1 MMSGQSI
8 TDRITAAQHSVTG
21 SAVAKAV
28 CKATTH
34 EVMGPKKK
42 HLDYLI
48 QCTNEMNVNIP
59 QLADTLF
66 ERTANSS
73 WVVVFKA
80 LITTHHLM
88 MYGNERFIQYL
99 ASRNTLFNLNNYLDK
114 SAMQG
119 YDMST
124 FIRRYSR
131 YLNEKALSYR
141 LVAVDFTKM
150 KRGIDGVMR
159 TMNPEKL
166 LKTLPIIQNQ
176 LDALLD
182 FDANPNELTNGV
194 INAAFMLLFK
204 DSIRLFA
211 AYNEGI
217 INLLERYF
225 DMKKNQCK
233 EGLDIYKKFLARMTK
248 LSEFLKV
255 AEQVGIDQGD
265 IPDLT
270 QAPSSLLEALE
281 QHLASVEGKKT
292 KEVSAASRA
301 SALSSAVS
309 TLANTGMSFSR
320 MDEKEKQQALEE
332 EQVRLQALKEQR
344 LREISVVS
352 NSTSTSASPSTLS
365 GRSVNT
371 TVAVDLFAAPAPT
384 TNSMPNLSSELFDL
398 QPAFVPTVQSTPAI
412 STSASSAWG
421 GPFSSSN
428 GCVGSPPHLDIFD
441 MKPVEEA
448 VKSATPFINSSFS
461 SKQRV
466 ELFSDDFSGHK
477 PAYASVYHP
486 VTVDGF
492 PLHSAS
498 PSTTSSTI
506 NVDFDAVFGGK
517 STAPEYRT
525 ASGFNF
531 LDDVLQPT
539 VPPQSQRDTV
549 ASQQSRKILAND
561 LDSSLANLVGN
572 LGFGGTPSKKSAM
585 QWSQPPEKKLTGGTN
600 WQAKTSTSTT
610 WNPTPLPTIPH
621 MVPAPI
627 TYPLTTPQVP
637 IYGMVTPQVGTTPL
651 MAPQSMMYTQSGL
664 RPTNP
669 FAPVSETQEDVDS
682 FMKQPGNE
690 TADVVLKKLDEQY
703 QKYKFLELNL
713 AQKKRRLKSQIPEIK
728 QTLEIL
734 KHMQKKKDSTHPMET
749 RFLLADNL
757 YCKASVPP
765 TDKVCLWLGANVML
779 EYDIDEAQALL
790 EKNLSTATKNLDLLE
805 EDLDFLRDQFTTTEV
820 NMARVYNWDV
830 KRRNKQDP
838 SKNKA

>member
-1 MMSGQSI
+1 MSGQSI

-233 EGLDIYKKFLARMTK
+233 EGLDIYKKFLARMTN

-365 GRSVNT
+365 GKSVNT

-384 TNSMPNLSSELFDL
+384 TNSMPNLSSDLFDL

-461 SKQRV
+461 SKQTV
-466 ELFSDDFSGHK
+466 ELFS
-477 PAYASVYHP
+477 
-486 VTVDGF
+486 GF
-492 PLHSAS
+492 PLHSAP

-517 STAPEYRT
+517 STAPEFRT
-525 ASGFNF
+525 ASFNF

-539 VPPQSQRDTV
+539 VPPQSQRATV
-549 ASQQSRKILAND
+549 ASQQSGKILAND

-572 LGFGGTPSKKSAM
+572 LGFGGTPSKKSDM
-585 QWSQPPEKKLTGGTN
+585 QWSQPTEKKLTGGTN

-610 WNPTPLPTIPH
+610 WNPAPLPTIPH
-621 MVPAPI
+621 MVI
-627 TYPLTTPQVP
+627 SVP
-637 IYGMVTPQVGTTPL
+637 PQVGAAPL
-651 MAPQSMMYTQSGL
+651 MAPQSMMYTQPGL

-669 FAPVSETQEDVDS
+669 FAPVSETQ
-682 FMKQPGNE
+682 
-690 TADVVLKKLDEQY
+690 
-703 QKYKFLELNL
+703 
-713 AQKKRRLKSQIPEIK
+713 
-728 QTLEIL
+728 
-734 KHMQKKKDSTHPMET
+734 
-749 RFLLADNL
+749 
-757 YCKASVPP
+757 
-765 TDKVCLWLGANVML
+765 
-779 EYDIDEAQALL
+779 
-790 EKNLSTATKNLDLLE
+790 
-805 EDLDFLRDQFTTTEV
+805 V
-820 NMARVYNWDV
+820 NGV
-830 KRRNKQDP
+830 
-838 SKNKA
+838 

>member
-1 MMSGQSI
+1 
-8 TDRITAAQHSVTG
+8 
-21 SAVAKAV
+21 
-28 CKATTH
+28 
-34 EVMGPKKK
+34 
-42 HLDYLI
+42 LI

-59 QLADTLF
+59 QLADMLF

-159 TMNPEKL
+159 TMNAEKL

-332 EQVRLQALKEQR
+332 EQARLQALKEQR

-365 GRSVNT
+365 GKSVNT
-371 TVAVDLFAAPAPT
+371 TVAVDLFAVPAPT
-384 TNSMPNLSSELFDL
+384 TNSMPNLSSDLFDL

-428 GCVGSPPHLDIFD
+428 GCIGSPPHLDIFD

-448 VKSATPFINSSFS
+448 VKSTTPFINSTFS
-461 SKQRV
+461 SKQTV
-466 ELFSDDFSGHK
+466 ELFS
-477 PAYASVYHP
+477 
-486 VTVDGF
+486 GF
-492 PLHSAS
+492 PLHSGP

-517 STAPEYRT
+517 STAPEYKT
-525 ASGFNF
+525 TSAFNF

-539 VPPQSQRDTV
+539 VPPQSQRATL
-549 ASQQSRKILAND
+549 ANQQSGKILAND

-572 LGFGGTPSKKSAM
+572 LGFGGTPSKKSDM
-585 QWSQPPEKKLTGGTN
+585 QWTQPTEKKLTGGTN

-621 MVPAPI
+621 MVISVLLKSHVP
-627 TYPLTTPQVP
+627 PQ
-637 IYGMVTPQVGTTPL
+637 IGAAPL
-651 MAPQSMMYTQSGL
+651 MAPQSMMYTQPGL

-669 FAPVSETQEDVDS
+669 FAPVSETQ
-682 FMKQPGNE
+682 
-690 TADVVLKKLDEQY
+690 
-703 QKYKFLELNL
+703 
-713 AQKKRRLKSQIPEIK
+713 
-728 QTLEIL
+728 
-734 KHMQKKKDSTHPMET
+734 
-749 RFLLADNL
+749 
-757 YCKASVPP
+757 
-765 TDKVCLWLGANVML
+765 
-779 EYDIDEAQALL
+779 
-790 EKNLSTATKNLDLLE
+790 
-805 EDLDFLRDQFTTTEV
+805 V
-820 NMARVYNWDV
+820 N
-830 KRRNKQDP
+830 
-838 SKNKA
+838 

>member
-1 MMSGQSI
+1 MSGQSI
-8 TDRITAAQHSVTG
+8 TDRIAAAQHSVTG
-21 SAVAKAV
+21 SAISKAV

-66 ERTANSS
+66 ERTVNSS

-124 FIRRYSR
+124 FIRRYSK

-159 TMNPEKL
+159 TMNTEKL

-211 AYNEGI
+211 AYNEGV
-217 INLLERYF
+217 INLLEKYF
-225 DMKKNQCK
+225 DMKKTQCK

-281 QHLASVEGKKT
+281 QHLASLEGKKT

-301 SALSSAVS
+301 STLSSAVS
-309 TLANTGMSFSR
+309 TLANTGMSFSK
-320 MDEKEKQQALEE
+320 MDEREKQQALEE
-332 EQVRLQALKEQR
+332 EQARLQALKEQR
-344 LREISVVS
+344 LKEISVVS

-365 GRSVNT
+365 GKSVNT
-371 TVAVDLFAAPAPT
+371 TTAVDLFAAPAPT
-384 TNSMPNLSSELFDL
+384 TSSMPNLSSDLFDL

-412 STSASSAWG
+412 ATSASSAWG
-421 GPFSSSN
+421 G
-428 GCVGSPPHLDIFD
+428 
-441 MKPVEEA
+441 
-448 VKSATPFINSSFS
+448 
-461 SKQRV
+461 
-466 ELFSDDFSGHK
+466 
-477 PAYASVYHP
+477 
-486 VTVDGF
+486 GF
-492 PLHSAS
+492 PLHSA
-498 PSTTSSTI
+498 PQSTTSSII

-517 STAPEYRT
+517 STAHEYRT
-525 ASGFNF
+525 TSE
-531 LDDVLQPT
+531 DVLQPT
-539 VPPQSQRDTV
+539 VPTQCQRTV
-549 ASQQSRKILAND
+549 LINQQSGKILAND

-572 LGFGGTPSKKSAM
+572 LGFGGTPSKKSDM
-585 QWSQPPEKKLTGGTN
+585 QWNQPTEKKLTGGTN

-610 WNPTPLPTIPH
+610 WNTAPIPPAPH
-621 MVPAPI
+621 MNGVHYPGYVPAPM
-627 TYPLTTPQVP
+627 TYPVTTPQVP
-637 IYGMVTPQVGTTPL
+637 VYGMVPPQIGAAPL
-651 MAPQSMMYTQSGL
+651 TAPQPMIYTQPGL

-669 FAPVSETQEDVDS
+669 FAPVPGPQIQ
-682 FMKQPGNE
+682 FM
-690 TADVVLKKLDEQY
+690 
-703 QKYKFLELNL
+703 
-713 AQKKRRLKSQIPEIK
+713 
-728 QTLEIL
+728 
-734 KHMQKKKDSTHPMET
+734 
-749 RFLLADNL
+749 
-757 YCKASVPP
+757 
-765 TDKVCLWLGANVML
+765 
-779 EYDIDEAQALL
+779 
-790 EKNLSTATKNLDLLE
+790 
-805 EDLDFLRDQFTTTEV
+805 
-820 NMARVYNWDV
+820 
-830 KRRNKQDP
+830 
-838 SKNKA
+838 

>member
-1 MMSGQSI
+1 MSGQSI

-21 SAVAKAV
+21 SAIAKAV

-159 TMNPEKL
+159 TMNTEKL

-217 INLLERYF
+217 INLLEKYF

-281 QHLASVEGKKT
+281 QHLASLEGKKT

-301 SALSSAVS
+301 STLSSAVS
-309 TLANTGMSFSR
+309 TLANTGMSFSK
-320 MDEKEKQQALEE
+320 MDEREKQQALEE
-332 EQVRLQALKEQR
+332 EQARLQALKEQR

-365 GRSVNT
+365 GKSVNT
-371 TVAVDLFAAPAPT
+371 NPAVDLFAAPAPT
-384 TNSMPNLSSELFDL
+384 TNSMPNLSTDLFDL

-412 STSASSAWG
+412 ATSASSAWG
-421 GPFSSSN
+421 G
-428 GCVGSPPHLDIFD
+428 
-441 MKPVEEA
+441 
-448 VKSATPFINSSFS
+448 
-461 SKQRV
+461 
-466 ELFSDDFSGHK
+466 
-477 PAYASVYHP
+477 Y
-486 VTVDGF
+486 

-498 PSTTSSTI
+498 QKTTSSTI

-517 STAPEYRT
+517 STINDFGT
-525 ASGFNF
+525 T
-531 LDDVLQPT
+531 DDVLQPT
-539 VPPQSQRDTV
+539 VAAQNQRGNV
-549 ASQQSRKILAND
+549 IGQQSGRILAND

-572 LGFGGTPSKKSAM
+572 LGFGGTPPKKSDM
-585 QWSQPPEKKLTGGTN
+585 QWNQPTEKKLTGGNN

-610 WNPTPLPTIPH
+610 WNTVPVPPAPQ
-621 MVPAPI
+621 MVPAPV
-627 TYPLTTPQVP
+627 TYPVNTPQVP
-637 IYGMVTPQVGTTPL
+637 VYGMVPTQIGTAPIMTPQP
-651 MAPQSMMYTQSGL
+651 MIYTQTGL
-664 RPTNP
+664 RPNNP
-669 FAPVSETQEDVDS
+669 FAPISGTQIQ
-682 FMKQPGNE
+682 FM
-690 TADVVLKKLDEQY
+690 
-703 QKYKFLELNL
+703 
-713 AQKKRRLKSQIPEIK
+713 
-728 QTLEIL
+728 
-734 KHMQKKKDSTHPMET
+734 
-749 RFLLADNL
+749 
-757 YCKASVPP
+757 
-765 TDKVCLWLGANVML
+765 
-779 EYDIDEAQALL
+779 
-790 EKNLSTATKNLDLLE
+790 
-805 EDLDFLRDQFTTTEV
+805 
-820 NMARVYNWDV
+820 
-830 KRRNKQDP
+830 
-838 SKNKA
+838 

>member
-1 MMSGQSI
+1 MSGQSI

-21 SAVAKAV
+21 SALPKAV

-42 HLDYLI
+42 HLDYLM

-150 KRGIDGVMR
+150 KRGLDGVMR
-159 TMNPEKL
+159 TMNAEKL

-332 EQVRLQALKEQR
+332 EQARLQALKEQR

-365 GRSVNT
+365 GKSMNT
-371 TVAVDLFAAPAPT
+371 TVTVDLFAVPAPT
-384 TNSMPNLSSELFDL
+384 TNSMPNLSSDLFDL

-448 VKSATPFINSSFS
+448 VKSATPFINSTFS
-461 SKQRV
+461 SKQTV
-466 ELFSDDFSGHK
+466 ELFS
-477 PAYASVYHP
+477 
-486 VTVDGF
+486 GF
-492 PLHSAS
+492 PLHSAP
-498 PSTTSSTI
+498 PSTTTSSTI

-525 ASGFNF
+525 TS
-531 LDDVLQPT
+531 DDVLQPT
-539 VPPQSQRDTV
+539 VPPQSQRATLPN
-549 ASQQSRKILAND
+549 QQSGKILAND

-572 LGFGGTPSKKSAM
+572 LGFGGTPSKKSDM
-585 QWSQPPEKKLTGGTN
+585 QWTQPTEKKLTGGTN

-627 TYPLTTPQVP
+627 TYPVTTPQVP
-637 IYGMVTPQVGTTPL
+637 VYGMVPPPIGAAPL
-651 MAPQSMMYTQSGL
+651 MAPQSMMYTQPGL

-669 FAPVSETQEDVDS
+669 FAPVSGTQIQ
-682 FMKQPGNE
+682 FM
-690 TADVVLKKLDEQY
+690 
-703 QKYKFLELNL
+703 
-713 AQKKRRLKSQIPEIK
+713 
-728 QTLEIL
+728 
-734 KHMQKKKDSTHPMET
+734 
-749 RFLLADNL
+749 
-757 YCKASVPP
+757 
-765 TDKVCLWLGANVML
+765 
-779 EYDIDEAQALL
+779 
-790 EKNLSTATKNLDLLE
+790 
-805 EDLDFLRDQFTTTEV
+805 
-820 NMARVYNWDV
+820 
-830 KRRNKQDP
+830 
-838 SKNKA
+838 

>member
-1 MMSGQSI
+1 MSGQSI

-28 CKATTH
+28 CKSTTH

-99 ASRNTLFNLNNYLDK
+99 ASRNTLFNLNNFLDK
-114 SAMQG
+114 GAMQG

-159 TMNPEKL
+159 TMITEKL

-194 INAAFMLLFK
+194 INTGFMLLFK

-211 AYNEGI
+211 AYNEGV
-217 INLLERYF
+217 INLLEKYF

-233 EGLDIYKKFLARMTK
+233 EALDIYKKFLARMTK

-281 QHLASVEGKKT
+281 QHLASLEGKKT

-301 SALSSAVS
+301 STLSSAVS
-309 TLANTGMSFSR
+309 TLATTGMSFSR
-320 MDEKEKQQALEE
+320 MDEKERQLALEE
-332 EQVRLQALKEQR
+332 EQARLQALKEQR
-344 LREISVVS
+344 LREVTVVS

-365 GRSVNT
+365 GKSVNT
-371 TVAVDLFAAPAPT
+371 TAAVDLFSVPAPT
-384 TNSMPNLSSELFDL
+384 TNSMPNLTSDVFDL
-398 QPAFVPTVQSTPAI
+398 QPTFVPTVQSTPAI
-412 STSASSAWG
+412 ATSASSTWG
-421 GPFSSSN
+421 GF
-428 GCVGSPPHLDIFD
+428 
-441 MKPVEEA
+441 PV
-448 VKSATPFINSSFS
+448 
-461 SKQRV
+461 
-466 ELFSDDFSGHK
+466 
-477 PAYASVYHP
+477 
-486 VTVDGF
+486 
-492 PLHSAS
+492 HSAAQNS
-498 PSTTSSTI
+498 AATMR
-506 NVDFDAVFGGK
+506 VDFDAVFGGK
-517 STAPEYRT
+517 SALYENQDATGVYVT
-525 ASGFNF
+525 
-531 LDDVLQPT
+531 DDVLQPT
-539 VPPQSQRDTV
+539 VSLQSQRSAAV
-549 ASQQSRKILAND
+549 SQHSGKLMAND

-572 LGFGGTPSKKSAM
+572 LGFGGTPSKKSDM
-585 QWSQPPEKKLTGGTN
+585 QWNQPTEKRLTGGTH
-600 WQAKTSTSTT
+600 WQARTTTSTT
-610 WNPTPLPTIPH
+610 WT
-621 MVPAPI
+621 PAPAAPI
-627 TYPLTTPQVP
+627 PQMQNGVHYPGYVSAPMNYPVSTPQVP
-637 IYGMVTPQVGTTPL
+637 VYGMVPTQIGTNPI
-651 MAPQSMMYTQSGL
+651 MAPQPMLYTQPGL

-669 FAPVSETQEDVDS
+669 FAPVSGAQMQ
-682 FMKQPGNE
+682 FM
-690 TADVVLKKLDEQY
+690 
-703 QKYKFLELNL
+703 
-713 AQKKRRLKSQIPEIK
+713 
-728 QTLEIL
+728 
-734 KHMQKKKDSTHPMET
+734 
-749 RFLLADNL
+749 
-757 YCKASVPP
+757 
-765 TDKVCLWLGANVML
+765 
-779 EYDIDEAQALL
+779 
-790 EKNLSTATKNLDLLE
+790 
-805 EDLDFLRDQFTTTEV
+805 
-820 NMARVYNWDV
+820 
-830 KRRNKQDP
+830 
-838 SKNKA
+838 